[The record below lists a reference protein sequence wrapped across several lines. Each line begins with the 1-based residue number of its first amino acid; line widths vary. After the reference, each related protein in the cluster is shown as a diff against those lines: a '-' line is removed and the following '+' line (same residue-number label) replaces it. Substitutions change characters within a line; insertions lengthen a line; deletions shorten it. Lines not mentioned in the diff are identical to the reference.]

1 MTMTMNNPNPR
12 LRPVDMRPIQHEGQD
27 FVLLR
32 DPTELADETILVPQP
47 LATALAFF
55 DGSRDLPTISS
66 LLAIRYGIMVGPQQL
81 GELAASLDD
90 FLFLETPR
98 AEEAQE
104 AALAAYRRALFRQ
117 PSLAGVS
124 YPEDPGELRMELQ
137 NYFDQLGVT
146 PETNGDFLRGM
157 AGVVSPHIDY
167 ARGWRVYAQVWS
179 RIAGLARAADLVVIL
194 GTDHYG
200 GGDLFTLT
208 RQNYA
213 TPFGVLPTDTDLV
226 DALASE
232 LGEEAV
238 FAGEIRHQ
246 GEHSIELAAVW
257 LHFIREGKP
266 CQLLPVLCGS
276 FYSFVQGEGDPAVDD
291 RVNLFLDKLQA
302 LTKNR
307 RTLVVAAG
315 DLAHVGPAFG
325 GEPLNRDD
333 RAHLESEDRELLT
346 RMCAGDAPGFF
357 QAIRQVE
364 DRNNICGLAPIYLTL
379 RALGGVDGEPAGY
392 ELCPADAA
400 GTSVVSVCGVTLH
413 G

>member
-1 MTMTMNNPNPR
+1 MPR
-12 LRPVDMRPIQHEGQD
+12 CG
-27 FVLLR
+27 
-32 DPTELADETILVPQP
+32 A
-47 LATALAFF
+47 
-55 DGSRDLPTISS
+55 GSP
-66 LLAIRYGIMVGPQQL
+66 AW
-81 GELAASLDD
+81 
-90 FLFLETPR
+90 
-98 AEEAQE
+98 
-104 AALAAYRRALFRQ
+104 
-117 PSLAGVS
+117 
-124 YPEDPGELRMELQ
+124 
-137 NYFDQLGVT
+137 
-146 PETNGDFLRGM
+146 RG
-157 AGVVSPHIDY
+157 
-167 ARGWRVYAQVWS
+167 
-179 RIAGLARAADLVVIL
+179 AADLVVIL

-325 GEPLNRDD
+325 GEPLNLDD
-333 RAHLESEDRELLT
+333 RAHLE
-346 RMCAGDAPGFF
+346 F
-357 QAIRQVE
+357 
-364 DRNNICGLAPIYLTL
+364 
-379 RALGGVDGEPAGY
+379 
-392 ELCPADAA
+392 
-400 GTSVVSVCGVTLH
+400 
-413 G
+413 